1 MRLLIIRHGDPDY
14 INDSLT
20 EKGIREAELLSDRI
34 AKEKIDRVYISPLGR
49 ARKTAEACL
58 KKMDPELKPVTYDWL
73 KEFAPRIKR
82 PVRPDAD
89 SICWDW
95 MPEDWTG
102 NDIFFDYDNWT
113 KHPVFT
119 AANVKEE
126 IDYVTSEFEK
136 LLKELGYE
144 RDGRLFKAVRPN
156 NDTIAF
162 FCHFGLESV
171 LLSYLLNIPT
181 MLLWHGFIAAPTSV
195 TTVYTEER
203 REGKAYFRVA
213 AFGDTS
219 HLYVGNEPPAFSGR
233 FCECFTNENERH

>member
-1 MRLLIIRHGDPDY
+1 
-14 INDSLT
+14 
-20 EKGIREAELLSDRI
+20 
-34 AKEKIDRVYISPLGR
+34 AKEKIDEVYISPLGR
-49 ARKTAEACL
+49 AKKTAEACL
-58 KKMDPELKPVTYDWL
+58 KKMDPGIKPVTLDWL
-73 KEFAPRIKR
+73 MEFAPRIKR
-82 PVRPDAD
+82 PDKPERE

-95 MPEDWTG
+95 MPEDWTV
-102 NDIFFDYDNWT
+102 NDIFFDYDKWT
-113 KHPVFT
+113 EHPVF
-119 AANVKEE
+119 AEANVKEE
-126 IDYVTSEFEK
+126 LTYVLSEFEE

-144 RDGRLFKAVRPN
+144 RSGKYFKAVKPN
-156 NDTIAF
+156 NDTVAL

-203 REGKAYFRVA
+203 REGKAYFRVS

-219 HLYVGNEPPAFSGR
+219 HLYVADEPPAFSGR